1 MRCRKSISTF
11 ARSLSRSRGHWV
23 PIFLSGILQC
33 FLLPQ
38 GQLAWLTCFNLDLPY
53 EEMKGLS
60 YPPHTLSG
68 CLGNLYKGVEAET
81 AALPSLTPTHRVNKG
96 VWGGR
101 VEYGKESVL
110 SRTTASEKALRLAR
124 AGGSEEEI
132 VASGAGAQGDRW
144 AAVALRCLP
153 SNHPPF
159 LGNIPNF
166 ISAVHTSPS
175 NPLCLWGIDVAMGS
189 RVGTQDH
196 AHSPPVTGSGWAYDP
211 CGPRRVLLWAAWKV
225 ASSPSQE
232 SLPEPPSLS
241 TGPGPGSRNYGSC
254 CTHSGHTGAPI
265 SGGCRTGAPIESRNY
280 CPGLAHLSHRPRR
293 RS

>member
-124 AGGSEEEI
+124 SGGSEEEI
-132 VASGAGAQGDRW
+132 VASGAGAQGDGW

-153 SNHPPF
+153 STIPLFLAMSLILFQLYTLPQATHCACGELTSPWVPGWAHKTMPTPHQLRGQGGHMTRVGQEEFCYGLPGKSLPHPP
-159 LGNIPNF
+159 
-166 ISAVHTSPS
+166 
-175 NPLCLWGIDVAMGS
+175 
-189 RVGTQDH
+189 
-196 AHSPPVTGSGWAYDP
+196 
-211 CGPRRVLLWAAWKV
+211 RR
-225 ASSPSQE
+225 ASQSH
-232 SLPEPPSLS
+232 PPSLLDLDRGAATMGAAVPIRATRGHQS
-241 TGPGPGSRNYGSC
+241 QAAAAPGR
-254 CTHSGHTGAPI
+254 
-265 SGGCRTGAPIESRNY
+265 
-280 CPGLAHLSHRPRR
+280 L
-293 RS
+293 